1 MRHGVPCAAL
11 SDRDLTESLSGSCP
25 LRSEFI
31 FEGAPFASA
40 HASTIAETAEG
51 VVAAWFGGPREGHP
65 DVGIWLAR
73 KAAGQW
79 STPVEVARGIDR
91 RGRPQACWNPVL
103 HQATGG
109 PLLLFY
115 KVGPS
120 PRRWWGMLSASADG
134 GRSWSAA
141 RRLPRGV
148 LGPIKNKPVVLGDGS
163 LLCPSSTEHLGWRAH
178 LERTA
183 DLGESWEKLRPLNRW
198 RELGAIQ
205 PCILAYPSGRM
216 QVLCR
221 TRQRVIAAC
230 WSSDGGRT
238 WGSMQ
243 ATSLPN
249 PDSGIDAVALHDG
262 RALLAYNPSRAAR
275 TPLCLAVSSDGV
287 AWRNVL
293 VLADGVGEYSYP
305 AIIQGQDRSLHV
317 TYTWNRR
324 RIRYGR
330 LSPDEISERDSSA
343 P

>member
-1 MRHGVPCAAL
+1 MVHAGRGRARNRPPRPAPSLLEPGAASGGRGPAPAVLQGRAQPAAL
-11 SDRDLTESLSGSCP
+11 VGHAIRLGRWRAQLVCGP
-25 LRSEFI
+25 
-31 FEGAPFASA
+31 
-40 HASTIAETAEG
+40 ASTA
-51 VVAAWFGGPREGHP
+51 
-65 DVGIWLAR
+65 
-73 KAAGQW
+73 
-79 STPVEVARGIDR
+79 
-91 RGRPQACWNPVL
+91 
-103 HQATGG
+103 
-109 PLLLFY
+109 
-115 KVGPS
+115 
-120 PRRWWGMLSASADG
+120 
-134 GRSWSAA
+134 
-141 RRLPRGV
+141 
-148 LGPIKNKPVVLGDGS
+148 PVVLGDGS
-163 LLCPSSTEHLGWRAH
+163 LLCPSSTEHLGWRAR